1 MAGSFHSQGA
11 QETGCA
17 TKLVVYLPAE
27 RSKTL
32 VVMDSVGD
40 TVTAI
45 GSKRSKRSAGR
56 RLR

>member
-32 VVMDSVGD
+32 VNI
-40 TVTAI
+40 AK
-45 GSKRSKRSAGR
+45 GSDAALGEK
-56 RLR
+56 